1 MHDLLQPAQAL
12 QRIATHEV
20 AGARGQR
27 LQACLLQFD
36 REAFDAAA
44 FNALGIECP
53 PIVARSVM
61 KRQAEFFFGRLAAR
75 IAMLALGRPGV
86 PVAIGPARQPLWPAG
101 LTGSISHSQDLAAA
115 LVVETTRAQAV
126 GIDVER
132 VACGT
137 ARDALLAFGVD
148 AGEAAYLKA
157 RSTRELPFD
166 TLLTLVFSAK
176 ESLFKGAFDKVGRYF
191 DFLAARVCDIDPQG
205 RQLTLELQE
214 HLCTEFPKG
223 RHCRVSF
230 DLLRQDMVFTAFV
243 QEFSTDPFPFGIHQE
258 T

>member
-1 MHDLLQPAQAL
+1 MHALLQPGPAL
-12 QRIATHEV
+12 QRIDTHAV
-20 AGARGQR
+20 AGAHGQV
-27 LQACLLQFD
+27 LQACLLRFD
-36 REAFDAAA
+36 RDAFDVAA
-44 FNALGIECP
+44 FDTLGIERP

-75 IAMLALGRPGV
+75 LAMRALGRSAV
-86 PVAIGPARQPLWPAG
+86 PVPIGPSRQPLWPAG

-166 TLLTLVFSAK
+166 TLITLVFSAK

-191 DFLAARVCDIDPQG
+191 DFLAARVCDVDPQA

-214 HLCTEFPKG
+214 HLCAEFPQG
-223 RHCRVSF
+223 RHCLVSF

-243 QEFSTDPFPFGIHQE
+243 QEFPTAPFRMQQE
-258 T
+258 A